1 MIILNGSIQQVHTR
15 VSFSWKIC
23 KCMKYVDFIVLYH
36 ASLEFSVGW
45 KTDEQ
50 KWYGI
55 CVLSV
60 GLCVCVNL
68 VSFIGVPNVENKFH
82 KIQ

>member
-1 MIILNGSIQQVHTR
+1 
-15 VSFSWKIC
+15 
-23 KCMKYVDFIVLYH
+23 MKYVDFIVLYH

-55 CVLSV
+55 CVLWV

-68 VSFIGVPNVENKFH
+68 VSFISVPTVENKFH
-82 KIQ
+82 KIQWFATLKFGQKKNHSLGHNILNIKI